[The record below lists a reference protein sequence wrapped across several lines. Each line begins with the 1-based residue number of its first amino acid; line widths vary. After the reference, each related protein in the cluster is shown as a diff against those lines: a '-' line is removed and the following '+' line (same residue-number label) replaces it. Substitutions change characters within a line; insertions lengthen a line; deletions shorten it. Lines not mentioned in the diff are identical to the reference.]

1 MERGRGVLEVSDKMP
16 SWGEFYQSLE
26 NPPWKGFVWKR
37 PSRDDRT
44 LGPLEPLCLAGERGL
59 GLVMAGTGLHLKSHR
74 GEKSKRGFGLVNV
87 MGTLQLPPVTL
98 LCRVCKAPLL
108 VAQWQSPTAANRYV
122 AAHNIHKLGFPKN
135 IFWGTFIILLLYC
148 YQRDKILQ
156 VRPTERKENFDRAQN
171 ILTFSW
177 RWLCLRPPDR
187 PLHLPPHRSQLPPV
201 AQCQWP
207 PWPRHF
213 TKVTTKFAEQC
224 LSPNM
229 LFSQLDKKHKL

>member
-1 MERGRGVLEVSDKMP
+1 MERGRGALEVSDKMP

-44 LGPLEPLCLAGERGL
+44 LGPLEPLCLAGERGF
-59 GLVMAGTGLHLKSHR
+59 GARYGRDRAAFEKPPWRKVKAKLV
-74 GEKSKRGFGLVNV
+74 V

-135 IFWGTFIILLLYC
+135 IFWGTFIMLLLYC
-148 YQRDKILQ
+148 YQRDKTLQ
-156 VRPTERKENFDRAQN
+156 VCPTERK
-171 ILTFSW
+171 
-177 RWLCLRPPDR
+177 
-187 PLHLPPHRSQLPPV
+187 V
-201 AQCQWP
+201 
-207 PWPRHF
+207 
-213 TKVTTKFAEQC
+213 
-224 LSPNM
+224 
-229 LFSQLDKKHKL
+229 KLWQSKIF